1 MNCFGGLHEVLMRS
15 WVINE
20 PSLLLGMTLIGLQM
34 EKAVL
39 AKDCLGHQD
48 ERPVITSEGHIC
60 YQGGRFAF

>member
-1 MNCFGGLHEVLMRS
+1 MDCFGGLHEVLMRS

-20 PSLLLGMTLIGLQM
+20 PSLLLGMTLIGLRM

-48 ERPVITSEGHIC
+48 KRPVITSEANIC
-60 YQGGRFAF
+60 NQGGRFVF